1 MSTYIWAL
9 LGDLAQMGI
18 DMMKAITLFF
28 GISVWQI
35 FLFVV
40 IAAVV
45 TWIIAS
51 LTGHKLEG
59 DDE

>member
-1 MSTYIWAL
+1 MATYIWAF
-9 LGDLAQMGI
+9 LGELAQIGI
-18 DMMKAITLFF
+18 DMMKAITIFF

-45 TWIIAS
+45 TWIIAA
-51 LTGHKLEG
+51 LTGHKLER